1 MLRLALNYIQDE
13 SGVTAIEYAM
23 LGIIISAIILA
34 TFFETSALPKA
45 LRDAMTLIQTNIN
58 AANN

>member
-1 MLRLALNYIQDE
+1 MLKLVLNCIQDE

-23 LGIIISAIILA
+23 LGIIISTIILA
-34 TFFETSALPKA
+34 TFFETSALSKA

>member
-1 MLRLALNYIQDE
+1 MFKLALNYIQDE

-23 LGIIISAIILA
+23 LGIIISTIILA

-45 LRDAMTLIQTNIN
+45 LGDAMILIESNIN